1 MANVVLST
9 SSFNP
14 LPPPISSPWYTL
26 PLKHML
32 ISLFDASSP
41 ARGDSIAGE
50 PVNEQLNEFQA
61 RFLLSGL
68 ICQAI
73 TFVEGVPRSGILVT
87 TLRRE
92 N

>member
-1 MANVVLST
+1 
-9 SSFNP
+9 
-14 LPPPISSPWYTL
+14 
-26 PLKHML
+26 ML

-87 TLRRE
+87 TLRRQ